1 MAQVQGQLRDPV
13 EAKTKLQTE
22 KSAVQE
28 MKEAFSIDHLTFED
42 FKPLGEKTAAST
54 HPFDGYPAKMVKVAE
69 VQGKA
74 VMMPAYSIVALN
86 PKEYV
91 HQDPSGKSVSIINML
106 TKREEIKTIATHHN
120 RIVVDYEQ
128 GGRNIDVVFDRDI
141 LLSEGRVMRNCA
153 FVISHSARAQ
163 LLFKLTDKGDRI
175 QVDRRYVLL
184 DVDQASRLRRVYE
197 MIVNPKIRKERL
209 SRAISGESEEDLANI
224 PE

>member
-13 EAKTKLQTE
+13 EAKAKVQAE

-28 MKEAFSIDHLTFED
+28 MKEAFSIDNISLDD
-42 FKPLGEKTAAST
+42 FKPLAERTALST
-54 HPFDGYPAKMVKVAE
+54 HPFDGYPSRMIKVAD
-69 VQGKA
+69 VKGQA
-74 VMMPAYSIVALN
+74 IMMPAYSIVALN

-91 HQDPSGKSVSIINML
+91 HQDPSGKNLSIVNTV
-106 TKREEIKTIATHHN
+106 TKKEEIKTIQTFHN

-128 GGRNIDVVFDRDI
+128 GGRNIDVVFDREII
-141 LLSEGRVMRNCA
+141 LGDGKVMKNCA
-153 FVISHSARAQ
+153 FVISHSARSQ
-163 LLFKLTDKGDRI
+163 LLFKLTQKGDKI

-184 DVDQASRLRRVYE
+184 DVEQASRLRRVYE

-209 SRAISGESEEDLANI
+209 SKAIAGESEEDIANI